1 MSDESS
7 ISTRSESETERLA
20 IVSQPPASDA
30 SVGEATPSGQS
41 AGEAWGDVV
50 SRLGELGDAIS
61 AWAKAA
67 ADTPENRKHLDD
79 VRAGLDDVAQRA
91 NEAFSNV
98 ASSDFGRQVA
108 DGATQVGRDIGSTAQ
123 EIGQAAAPAVA
134 RAFAGL
140 ADAFGRAAEKV
151 GEAAAPRTA
160 EPPER
165 PAPEPPASATAAVP
179 PAPVTPAPGAPAHE
193 PPVSPPDDL
202 RK

>member
-7 ISTRSESETERLA
+7 VPTQSEHEAARIAAGPEASAPELSAGEG
-20 IVSQPPASDA
+20 VPA
-30 SVGEATPSGQS
+30 GQS
-41 AGEAWGDVV
+41 AGEAWSDVV
-50 SRLGELGDAIS
+50 ARLGELGDAIS

-79 VRAGLDDVAQRA
+79 VRTGLDEVAQRA

-98 ASSDFGRQVA
+98 ASGDFGRQVS
-108 DGATQVGRDIGSTAQ
+108 DSATQMGTAIGSTAQ

-134 RAFAGL
+134 SAFAGL

-160 EPPER
+160 EPHDR
-165 PAPEPPASATAAVP
+165 PAPEPPAAATP
-179 PAPVTPAPGAPAHE
+179 RPATPASPAG
-193 PPVSPPDDL
+193 PPDDE
-202 RK
+202 RE